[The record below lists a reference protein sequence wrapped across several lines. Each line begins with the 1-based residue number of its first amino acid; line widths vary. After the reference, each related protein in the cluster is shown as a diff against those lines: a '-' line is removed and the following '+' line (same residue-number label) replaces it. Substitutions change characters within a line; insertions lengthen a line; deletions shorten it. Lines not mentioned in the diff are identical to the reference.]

1 VVGSGPTMTDPSTFA
16 EALKVLGSRGG
27 RGAYPAAAVAWLQR
41 GDRGDVA
48 ETPKADDPR
57 MKQSTARII
66 GGRMTAVEGAEE
78 AARSRGFHVHVIDHP
93 IVGEARDAARAFAA
107 DIRQMLTHLPPPAC
121 IIGAGETTVHVKGTG
136 IGGRNQEFALAM
148 LPVLAGLTRPALRPG
163 PTEPT
168 LHETAI
174 AFGSIGTDG
183 IDGPTDAAGA
193 IVDSTTA
200 QRAAARELD
209 PTGFLNNNDSFNF
222 FSALDDLV
230 RTGPTGTNVGDVQV
244 ALIA

>member
-1 VVGSGPTMTDPSTFA
+1 M
-16 EALKVLGSRGG
+16 
-27 RGAYPAAAVAWLQR
+27 
-41 GDRGDVA
+41 
-48 ETPKADDPR
+48 
-57 MKQSTARII
+57 
-66 GGRMTAVEGAEE
+66 
-78 AARSRGFHVHVIDHP
+78 
-93 IVGEARDAARAFAA
+93 
-107 DIRQMLTHLPPPAC
+107 
-121 IIGAGETTVHVKGTG
+121 GTG
-136 IGGRNQEFALAM
+136 IGGRNQVFALGMVPVVAAM
-148 LPVLAGLTRPALRPG
+148 TRPALHADLTATPAR
-163 PTEPT
+163 
-168 LHETAI
+168 HATAI

-209 PTGFLNNNDSFNF
+209 PTEFLNNNDSFNF